1 MQEANDLEKFLQGR
15 VTESMVLRIGK
26 SKFRSNLWLLS
37 YPGKVRKS
45 LSYVYRPDEK
55 IMSRDGFLPGQSFS
69 APGFV
74 EAFLSYVKLI
84 MAPDFILDEK
94 KVEASRKHIRI
105 EAEVLEDG
113 VTMPLILNFTENNE
127 EIAPEKISF
136 EPKTISEP
144 PAEIFIFPAERRA
157 ARIMAA
163 VLKSLEYTNDF
174 GQFAELYDIVSNIP
188 CDGTL
193 LFVSMKK
200 ALLEREVTLTPG
212 RRNCFD
218 AFSADKR
225 MKKRWEQYRKR
236 DEISIGW
243 EELLNLLKV
252 FFDPIFE
259 VIYSGEEGGNFF
271 GDWIPELGRYL
282 DA

>member
-1 MQEANDLEKFLQGR
+1 MQEGNDLEKLLQGR
-15 VTESMVLRIGK
+15 VTESMVLRIGR
-26 SKFRSNLWLLS
+26 SKFGSNMWLLS
-37 YPGKVRKS
+37 YPGKLKKS

-55 IMSRDGFLPGQSFS
+55 IMERDGFVPGQSFS
-69 APGFV
+69 APGFL
-74 EAFLSYVKLI
+74 EAFLSYIKLI
-84 MAPDFILDEK
+84 MAPDFLLDEK
-94 KVEASRKHIRI
+94 KVEASKKHIRI

-113 VTMPLILNFTENNE
+113 VTMPLILNFAENNE
-127 EIAPEKISF
+127 EIAPEKIRF

-144 PAEIFIFPAERRA
+144 PADIFIFPAERRA
-157 ARIMAA
+157 ALIMAS

-174 GQFAELYDIVSNIP
+174 GLFAELYDIASNIP

-200 ALLEREVTLTPG
+200 ALREKEVELTAG
-212 RRNCFD
+212 RRGCFD
-218 AFSADKR
+218 TFLADKR
-225 MKKRWEQYRKR
+225 MKKRFDQYAKR
-236 DEISIGW
+236 NEIASSW
-243 EELLNLLKV
+243 EELLAKLRV

-259 VIYSGEEGGNFF
+259 AIASEEEGRSFF

>member
-1 MQEANDLEKFLQGR
+1 MQDSNDLEKLLQGR
-15 VTESMVLRIGK
+15 VTESMILRVGR
-26 SKFRSNLWLLS
+26 SKFGRNLWLLS
-37 YPGKVRKS
+37 YPGKIQKS

-55 IMSRDGFLPGQSFS
+55 IMERDGFVPGQSFS

-94 KVEASRKHIRI
+94 KVEASKKHIRI

-113 VTMPLILNFTENNE
+113 VTMPLILNYSENNE

-144 PAEIFIFPAERRA
+144 AADIFIYPAERRA
-157 ARIMAA
+157 ARIMAG

-174 GQFAELYDIVSNIP
+174 GQFAELYDIASNVP

-193 LFVSMKK
+193 LFVSMEK
-200 ALLEREVTLTPG
+200 ALKEREVILTPG
-212 RRNCFD
+212 RRACFD
-218 AFSADKR
+218 TFSADRK
-225 MKKRWEQYRKR
+225 MKKRWEQYKKR
-236 DEISIGW
+236 NELSVGW
-243 EELLNLLKV
+243 EDLLNELKV

-259 VIYSGEEGGNFF
+259 VITSEEEGKSFF

>member
-1 MQEANDLEKFLQGR
+1 MQESNDLEKLLQGR
-15 VTESMVLRIGK
+15 VTESMVLRIGR
-26 SKFRSNLWLLS
+26 SKFGTCLWLLS
-37 YPGKVRKS
+37 YPGKLKKS

-55 IMSRDGFLPGQSFS
+55 IMARDGFMPGQSFS
-69 APGFV
+69 APGFL
-74 EAFLSYVKLI
+74 EAFLSYIKLI

-94 KVEASRKHIRI
+94 KVEASNDHIRI

-127 EIAPEKISF
+127 EIAPEKIRF
-136 EPKTISEP
+136 KPKTISDP
-144 PAEIFIFPAERRA
+144 PVDIFIFPAERRA
-157 ARIMAA
+157 ALIMAG

-174 GQFAELYDIVSNIP
+174 GLFAELYDIASNIP

-193 LFVSMKK
+193 LFVSMKR
-200 ALLEREVTLTPG
+200 ALQAKEVELTSG
-212 RRNCFD
+212 RRSCFET
-218 AFSADKR
+218 FSADRR
-225 MKKRWEQYRKR
+225 MKKRWDQYKKR
-236 DEISIGW
+236 NELSVTW
-243 EELLNLLKV
+243 EELLNELKA

-259 VIYSGEEGGNFF
+259 AIASEEEGRSFF